1 MKPLI
6 FSLFDH
12 PVLERVAEKL
22 ELDIGKMTYREFP
35 DAETYLCFHNVLQD
49 RHVIILDSLDRP
61 NPKIIPLLFAA
72 KTAKK
77 MGAKS
82 IGLTAPYLAYMRQD
96 KQFNVGEGVT
106 SEYFAKMLSDHF
118 DWLITVDPHL
128 HRYQNLNEIYTIPN
142 NVLHAAHL
150 ISSWI
155 RSNVNNPVLIGPD
168 SESEQWVSAIAKV
181 ADAPYLILEK
191 VRRGDDDVEIKSFN
205 ILPYL
210 THTPVLVDDI
220 ISTAHTMMEIIKHL
234 KTEKMKPPMCIGVHA
249 IFAHDSYRALQEA
262 GAERIVTCNSVPHA
276 SNQIDISDIICQGIQ
291 NILID
296 H

>member
-1 MKPLI
+1 MKPI
-6 FSLFDH
+6 VFSLFGH
-12 PVLERVAEKL
+12 SLLGSIAEKL

-35 DAETYLCFHNVLQD
+35 DAETYLCFHSVLQD

-96 KQFNVGEGVT
+96 KQFNIGEGIT

-118 DWLITVDPHL
+118 DWLITIDPHL
-128 HRYQNLNEIYTIPN
+128 HRHQNLNEIYTIQN

-168 SESEQWVSAIAKV
+168 SESEQWVSGIAKE

-191 VRRGDDDVEIKSFN
+191 VRRSDDQVEIKSFN
-205 ILPYL
+205 ILPYR

-220 ISTAHTMMEIIKHL
+220 ISTAHTMIEVINHL
-234 KTEKMKPPMCIGVHA
+234 KTKKMKSPMCIGVHA
-249 IFAHDSYRALQEA
+249 IFANDAYRALQEA

>member
-6 FSLFDH
+6 FSIFDH
-12 PVLERVAEKL
+12 PLLEIVAEKL

-35 DAETYLCFHNVLQD
+35 DSETYICFHNVLHD
-49 RHVIILDSLDRP
+49 KHVIILDSLDRP

-72 KTAKK
+72 ETAKQL
-77 MGAKS
+77 GAKS

-96 KQFNVGEGVT
+96 KQFNAGEGIT
-106 SEYFAKMLSDHF
+106 SKYFAKTLSDHF

-142 NVLHAAHL
+142 KVLHAAHL

-168 SESEQWVSAIAKV
+168 IESEQWVSAIAKI

-191 VRRGDDDVEIKSFN
+191 VRCGDDVVEIKSFD
-205 ILPYL
+205 ILPYRA
-210 THTPVLVDDI
+210 HTPVLIDDI

-234 KTEKMKPPMCIGVHA
+234 KSKKMKPPICIGVHA
-249 IFAHDSYRALQEA
+249 IFANDSYRALQEA
-262 GAERIVTCNSVPHA
+262 GVDGIATCNSVSHE
-276 SNQIDISDIICQGIQ
+276 SNQIDISDIICQDIYSMFI
-291 NILID
+291 NN
-296 H
+296 